1 VTPLPLTAF
10 PATKHLVTQGK
21 IMADTYKDFQ
31 REPSRAHQCMHESE
45 KDGTRCRAMAMQNN
59 YMCYAHRTDD
69 VVTVIENDM
78 FLIDNLDTHAAI
90 QKAFCDV
97 AARLACNHID
107 LKRAELLITLLRAAS
122 RNLRD
127 AAAARRQALRE
138 AAAEAALA
146 ATTELP
152 PPNPADPLQNCHP
165 ERSSAS
171 APNAVEEPVLSLSKE
186 PAVASAHPQNCHP
199 ERSSAS
205 APNAVEGP
213 VLSLS
218 KEPAVASAH
227 LQNCHPERSSASAPN
242 AVEGPAVASPTAATT
257 PRTSPRAP
265 KRVYTDEEK
274 DFLKFTTSSTHYA
287 PVHRPRP
294 ESITDDDIIAAIN
307 ANRRRCSLG
316 PIDTEPGWNKATL
329 SADPIHPP
337 IPSSAKPAT
346 PNNAVI
352 LSVANGAPGQLAG
365 WGGKNPRIQ
374 PDAATPNTA
383 ATPNNAVILT
393 LSEQSEPK
401 GKNPRIQPEAPQLC
415 ADTSAL
421 ASRYPE
427 ASASGL
433 SPAAQEE
440 GALAPGVQAVPTNNE
455 ECTTD
460 NELLT
465 LNAVAGPLPSR
476 AQARR
481 ERHEVLSCGRS
492 SLPGTPHWPAAPTA
506 GA

>member
-1 VTPLPLTAF
+1 
-10 PATKHLVTQGK
+10 
-21 IMADTYKDFQ
+21 MADTYKDFQ
-31 REPSRAHQCMHESE
+31 REPSRAHQCMHKSE
-45 KDGTRCRAMAMQNN
+45 KDGARCRAMAMAMQNN

-78 FLIDNLDTHAAI
+78 FLIDNLDTHEAI
-90 QKAFCDV
+90 QKAFLDV

-127 AAAARRQALRE
+127 AATARRQALRE

-146 ATTELP
+146 ATAELP

-171 APNAVEEPVLSLSKE
+171 APNAVEEP
-186 PAVASAHPQNCHP
+186 
-199 ERSSAS
+199 
-205 APNAVEGP
+205 
-213 VLSLS
+213 
-218 KEPAVASAH
+218 
-227 LQNCHPERSSASAPN
+227 
-242 AVEGPAVASPTAATT
+242 AVASPTAATN
-257 PRTSPRAP
+257 PRTSPKPP

-287 PVHRPRP
+287 PVHRRRP

-316 PIDTEPGWNKATL
+316 PVDTDPNWNKATL

-337 IPSSAKPAT
+337 ASRYPEASASGLPSSAKP
-346 PNNAVI
+346 
-352 LSVANGAPGQLAG
+352 
-365 WGGKNPRIQ
+365 
-374 PDAATPNTA
+374 D
-383 ATPNNAVILT
+383 TPNNAVILT

-401 GKNPRIQPEAPQLC
+401 GKNPCIQPEAPQLC

-433 SPAAQEE
+433 SSAAQEE

-455 ECTTD
+455 ERTTN

-465 LNAVAGPLPSR
+465 LKAACANAVPRSLFPVGVPGERSLLAGVTDPCPSPGATPPPRLSSPPAPPPASTRSTDTTRPPCRPCRSAPSTSSASASRHLP
-476 AQARR
+476 A
-481 ERHEVLSCGRS
+481 
-492 SLPGTPHWPAAPTA
+492 
-506 GA
+506 